1 MTTKEILFDSFS
13 EVKKKFIYY
22 LLVAVFLYGLNEF
35 FSYFN
40 LDLLYMLF
48 ILVFLPF
55 INLEFYHSIKEN
67 RKSKFINMVRYKN
80 SRPLVMNLLES
91 FYLLFWYLLFF
102 IPGMYKTLS
111 YTLAIKFVSED
122 DEIGYNDALKKS
134 DEEMKGLKSPL
145 FIAQLCVFL
154 PLFFILFMLTF
165 PNEMRILNGESN
177 LADIRMVNVVQ
188 SVIIVLSSIISL
200 AFIPVFY
207 AKYDKLKDRNI

>member
-1 MTTKEILFDSFS
+1 M
-13 EVKKKFIYY
+13 
-22 LLVAVFLYGLNEF
+22 
-35 FSYFN
+35 
-40 LDLLYMLF
+40 
-48 ILVFLPF
+48 
-55 INLEFYHSIKEN
+55 
-67 RKSKFINMVRYKN
+67 
-80 SRPLVMNLLES
+80 
-91 FYLLFWYLLFF
+91 
-102 IPGMYKTLS
+102 PGMYKTLS

-145 FIAQLCVFL
+145 FIAQLSVFL

-200 AFIPVFY
+200 AFILVFY